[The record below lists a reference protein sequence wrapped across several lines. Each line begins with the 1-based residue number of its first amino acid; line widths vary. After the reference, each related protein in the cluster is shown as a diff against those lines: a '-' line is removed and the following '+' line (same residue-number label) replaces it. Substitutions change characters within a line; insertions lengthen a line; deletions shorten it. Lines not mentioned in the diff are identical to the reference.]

1 MKAAPSFKRIHLL
14 QHHPFLTLFSL
25 QNHRVTQFSSVQSLS
40 RVRLFATP
48 WTAARQASLSITN
61 SRSPPKPMS
70 TVSVMPSNHLILCR
84 FPSPPAPNLS
94 QHQLCHTA
102 GVLCRTTTG
111 TRLLGLRTFSAI
123 CDSDPGQFNLA
134 YPPYHHILNGNHN
147 TLLRGMRVK

>member
-1 MKAAPSFKRIHLL
+1 MWTRFQVLR
-14 QHHPFLTLFSL
+14 FLDFVRYSSWISQL
-25 QNHRVTQFSSVQSLS
+25 SSVAQSCPTLCDPMNRS
-40 RVRLFATP
+40 MPGLPA
-48 WTAARQASLSITN
+48 ITN
-61 SRSPPKPMS
+61 SWSPPKPMS